1 MTRILVRLLV
11 LVGIACAIPTLAS
24 AQSLAGTVRDTSG
37 AVLPGVTIEASSPA
51 LITKVRTGVS
61 DDTGQYRI
69 NDLPPG
75 TYKITFTLA
84 GFATVIREGVELT
97 GGGVMTIGAE
107 MRVGTLDESITVTGE
122 SPVVDVQTARQ
133 QMVIDGDIVR
143 ALPASRSYG
152 NYIAAIPAI
161 QATGFGSGAATINN
175 FFAARGGR
183 STEGLIQLDGM
194 NVGAPGNGGG
204 VSGYLYDMSNSS
216 EVQVAISGG
225 LGEADRGGPAF
236 NIIPKTG
243 GNTFSGTG
251 FTSYAGKW
259 GQSSN
264 IDDHL
269 RSLGFGEQPA
279 LIKSY
284 DANIAIGG
292 PILRDR
298 LWFYGNSRAIGNY
311 QEQQNLFANA
321 NAGNPNAWTWVKAE
335 TPSVR
340 NSMSKTL
347 NAVRLTWQATQ
358 KNKFGFYIDY
368 TKNCSG
374 GAYKDGGDQCRAPG
388 KDWVASGPGVTPG
401 TATVSP
407 ESGSIWDAPAK
418 IMQATWTSPFSNHL
432 LFESGYSAFYT
443 DNGDP
448 RPFGVLTDFIPVT
461 EQSTGDIIDPLT
473 GARTR
478 VPSANFIY
486 RGFNPAP
493 SSNQKHATWR
503 GAMSYVSGS
512 HNMKWGYQAGY
523 MSNKNTT
530 YVGRQISY
538 RFNNGVP
545 NQLTQR
551 VGTNETSNSLLYHGA
566 YVQDQWTRKRL
577 TLQGALRYETVSSWA
592 PAGENGILG
601 QNEFGGAFLLPRTEG
616 VRGYHDITPRMGAA
630 YDVFGTGKTAIK
642 VNVGEYLQGAYT
654 GDAYTINNAGST
666 LVTTNNR
673 AWSDNLSAPVGTPGR
688 GDFIAQCDFMNPL
701 ANGECGPWSANNWGS
716 FNQTTTVNPKVLEGW
731 GTRNRDW
738 QIGVGVQQQ
747 IAPQVAMEVTYN
759 RRIWSNFF
767 LTHNRALTAADYDE
781 VTIIAPKNDKLPN
794 GGGYPVTFLTRNNRS
809 ALGATDSYYTTSDD
823 FGGESHYWH
832 GVDLSVNARM
842 RNGLSLQ
849 GGTSTGRGVGDTCD
863 MLTSRFGRAS
873 APILPLPPLNVQTI
887 PAQGVVDGVRSCD
900 VAEPWLTSVR
910 GLAAYTVPK
919 VDVLVSGIFRSQ
931 ANAQPGAVDVGT
943 NGASRTATYR
953 MNAAQFLAATGR
965 PLATGLATQDVN
977 LVLPGDIYGDRIN
990 VVDMRFAKV
999 LRFGRTRTNVGLDLY
1014 NLFNANTATTY
1025 ETVYDPATNGARWMQ
1040 PTAVLLPR
1048 FARVNVQIDF

>member
-1 MTRILVRLLV
+1 MNRMLIRLLV
-11 LVGIACAIPTLAS
+11 VIALVGAGPSVAT

-51 LITKVRTGVS
+51 LITRVRTGVT

-69 NDLPPG
+69 ADLPPG
-75 TYKITFTLA
+75 TYKVSFTLT
-84 GFATVIREGVELT
+84 GFATVVREGVELS

-107 MRVGTLDESITVTGE
+107 MRVGSLEESITVTGE

-161 QATGFGSGAATINN
+161 QATGFGGGASTINN
-175 FFAARGGR
+175 FFSARGGR
-183 STEGLIQLDGM
+183 SNEGLIQLDGM

-225 LGEADRGGPAF
+225 LGESDRGGPAF

-269 RSLGFGEQPA
+269 RSLTPPFREQPA

-284 DANIAIGG
+284 DANLAVGG

-298 LWFYGNSRAIGNY
+298 VWFFANSRAIGTY
-311 QEQQNLFANA
+311 QEQQNLYANQ
-321 NAGNPNAWTWVKAE
+321 NAGDPNAWTWVRAQ

-340 NSMSKTL
+340 NSTSKTL
-347 NAVRLTWQATQ
+347 NAARLTWQATQ

-374 GAYKDGGDQCRAPG
+374 GAYTEGGDQCRAPG
-388 KDWVASGPGVTPG
+388 DGWVASGPGVTPG

-418 IMQATWTSPFSNHL
+418 IMQASWTSPFSNHVL
-432 LFESGYSAFYT
+432 LETGYSAFYT

-448 RPFGVLTDFIPVT
+448 RPHGVLTDFIPVT
-461 EQSTGDIIDPLT
+461 EQSTNAG
-473 GARTR
+473 
-478 VPSANFIY
+478 VPFANFIY

-493 SSNQKHATWR
+493 SSNQKHATFR

-523 MSNKNTT
+523 MSNRNTT
-530 YVGRQISY
+530 SVGRQISY
-538 RFNNGVP
+538 RFNNTQP
-545 NQLTQR
+545 NQLSQR
-551 VGTNETSNSLLYHGA
+551 VGPNQTSNSLLYNA
-566 YVQDQWTRKRL
+566 VFIQDQYTRKRL
-577 TLQGALRYETVSSWA
+577 TLQGALRYETASSWA
-592 PAGENGILG
+592 PAGENGIVAD
-601 QNEFGGAFLLPRTEG
+601 NEFGGPFLLPRTDG
-616 VRGYHDITPRMGAA
+616 VKGYHDITPRMGAA
-630 YDVFGTGKTAIK
+630 YDVFGNGKTALK
-642 VNVGEYLQGAYT
+642 VNVAQYLQGAWT
-654 GDAYTINNAGST
+654 GDAYTISNAGST
-666 LVTTNNR
+666 LVTSINR
-673 AWSDNLSAPVGTPGR
+673 SWSDPNGNRVAECNFL
-688 GDFIAQCDFMNPL
+688 NPL
-701 ANGECGPWSANNWGS
+701 ANGECGAWSALNWGS
-716 FNQTTTVNPKVLEGW
+716 FNQTTTVNPDVLEGW

-738 QIGVGVQQQ
+738 QYGVSVQQE
-747 IAPQVAMEVTYN
+747 IAPQVALEVSYN
-759 RRIWSNFF
+759 RRVWSNFF

-781 VTIIAPKNDKLPN
+781 VTITAPLNPALPN
-794 GGGYPVTFLTRNNRS
+794 GGGYPVTFLTRNTRS
-809 ALGATDSYYTTSDD
+809 ALGATDSYYTTTDD
-823 FGGESHYWH
+823 FGDETHYWH
-832 GVDLSVNARM
+832 GIDLSFNART
-842 RNGLSLQ
+842 RWGLVVQ
-849 GGTSTGRGVGDTCD
+849 GGTSTGRGVNDTCD
-863 MLTSRFGRAS
+863 SLIGRFGRPM
-873 APILPLPPLNVQTI
+873 APTLGTALVPIANLGI
-887 PAQGVVDGVRSCD
+887 VDGQRSCD

-910 GLAAYTVPK
+910 GLGSYTVPK
-919 VDVLVSGIFRSQ
+919 VDVLVSAIFRSQ
-931 ANAQPGAVDVGT
+931 ANAQPGANPGT
-943 NGASRTATYR
+943 NGASRSATYR
-953 MNAAQFLAATGR
+953 MTATGPAAGQFQTITGR
-965 PLATGLATQDVN
+965 PLAPGLATQDVD
-977 LVLPGDIYGDRIN
+977 LVLPGAVYGDRIN

-999 LRFGRTRTNVGLDLY
+999 LRFGRSKANVGLDLY
-1014 NLFNANTATTY
+1014 NLFNTNTATTY
-1025 ETVYDPATNGARWMQ
+1025 ETVYDPVTNGARWLQ

-1048 FARVNVQIDF
+1048 FMRLNVQLDF

>member
-1 MTRILVRLLV
+1 MIRMLIRLLAV
-11 LVGIACAIPTLAS
+11 LAILGAGPSLAT

-51 LITKVRTGVS
+51 LITKVRTGIT
-61 DDTGQYRI
+61 DETGQYRI
-69 NDLPPG
+69 PDLPPG
-75 TYKITFTLA
+75 TYKVTFTLT
-84 GFATVIREGVELT
+84 GFATVVREGVELS

-107 MRVGTLDESITVTGE
+107 MRVGSLQESITVTGE

-133 QMVIDGDIVR
+133 QTVIDGDIVR

-152 NYIAAIPAI
+152 NYIAAVPAI

-175 FFAARGGR
+175 FFSARGGR
-183 STEGLIQLDGM
+183 NTEGLIQLDGM

-284 DANIAIGG
+284 DSNIAVGG

-298 LWFYGNSRAIGNY
+298 VWFYGNARAIGTY
-311 QEQQNLFANA
+311 QEQQNLFVNA
-321 NAGNPNAWTWVKAE
+321 NAGDPNAWTWVKA
-335 TPSVR
+335 TSPSVR
-340 NSMSKTL
+340 NSTSKTL
-347 NAVRLTWQATQ
+347 DAVRLTWQATQ

-368 TKNCSG
+368 TKNCSA
-374 GAYKDGGDQCRAPG
+374 GAYKEGGDQCRAPG
-388 KDWVASGPGVTPG
+388 KDWIATGPGVTPG

-418 IMQATWTSPFSNHL
+418 IMQASWTSPLSNHM

-448 RPFGVLTDFIPVT
+448 RPYGVLTDFIPVT
-461 EQSTGDIIDPLT
+461 EQSTGA
-473 GARTR
+473 G
-478 VPSANFIY
+478 VPFANFIY

-493 SSNQKHATWR
+493 SSNQKHATWKA
-503 GAMSYVSGS
+503 AMSYVSGS

-523 MSNKNTT
+523 MNGKNTT
-530 YVGRQISY
+530 WVGRQISY

-545 NQLTQR
+545 NQLSQR
-551 VGTNETSNSLLYHGA
+551 VGTNETSNSLLYNGF
-566 YVQDQWTRKRL
+566 YIQDQWTRKRL
-577 TLQGALRYETVSSWA
+577 TLQGALRFETASSWA
-592 PAGENGILG
+592 PAGENGILF
-601 QNEFGGAFLLPRTEG
+601 QNEFGAPFLLPRTDG
-616 VRGYHDITPRMGAA
+616 VHGYHDITPRMGAA

-642 VNVGEYLQGAYT
+642 ANVGQYLQGAWT
-654 GDAYTINNAGST
+654 GDAYTISNAGST
-666 LVTTNNR
+666 LVTTVNR
-673 AWSDNLSAPVGTPGR
+673 QWSDPNGNRVAE
-688 GDFIAQCDFMNPL
+688 CDFLNPL
-701 ANGECGPWSANNWGS
+701 ANGECGAWSANNWGS
-716 FNQTTTVNPKVLEGW
+716 FNQTTAVNPDVLTGW
-731 GTRNRDW
+731 GVRNRDW
-738 QIGVGVQQQ
+738 QIGVGVQQE
-747 IAPQVAMEVTYN
+747 IAPQVSIEVTYN

-767 LTHNRALTAADYDE
+767 TTHNRALTAADYDE
-781 VTIIAPKNDKLPN
+781 VTLIAPADDRLPN
-794 GGGYPVTFLTRNNRS
+794 GGGYPVTFLTRNTRS
-809 ALGATDSYYTTSDD
+809 ALGATDSYYTTTDD
-823 FGGESHYWH
+823 FGGETHYWH
-832 GVDLSVNARM
+832 GVDMSVNARM

-849 GGTSTGRGVGDTCD
+849 GGTSTGRGVADTCD
-863 MLTSRFGRAS
+863 MYTSRFGRPM
-873 APILPLPPLNVQTI
+873 APTLGTAAVPVIAVGI
-887 PAQGVVDGVRSCD
+887 VDGVRACD
-900 VAEPWLTSVR
+900 LAEPWLTSVR

-919 VDVLVSGIFRSQ
+919 VDVLISAIFRSQ
-931 ANAQPGAVDVGT
+931 ANAQPGADPGT

-977 LVLPGDIYGDRIN
+977 LVLPGTVYGDRIN
-990 VVDMRFAKV
+990 VVDMRFAKI
-999 LRFGRTRTNVGLDLY
+999 LRFGKTRTNVGMDLY

-1048 FARVNVQIDF
+1048 FMRFNVQVDF

>member
-1 MTRILVRLLV
+1 MKSVLNRLLV
-11 LVGIACAIPTLAS
+11 VMVILGALPGLAA

-61 DDTGQYRI
+61 DDAGQYRI
-69 NDLPPG
+69 PDLPPG
-75 TYKITFTLA
+75 TYKVTFTLP
-84 GFATVIREGVELT
+84 GFATVVREGLELS

-107 MRVGTLDESITVTGE
+107 MRVGGLEESITVTGE

-133 QMVIDGDIVR
+133 QTVIDGDIIR
-143 ALPASRSYG
+143 SLPASRSYG
-152 NYIAAIPAI
+152 NYIATIPAI
-161 QATGFGSGAATINN
+161 QGTLAGSGASTINN
-175 FFAARGGR
+175 FFSARGGR

-204 VSGYLYDMSNSS
+204 VSGYLYDMSNSA

-284 DANIAIGG
+284 DANIAVGG

-298 LWFYGNSRAIGNY
+298 VWFYGNSRAIGTY
-311 QEQQNLFANA
+311 QEQQNLYANQ
-321 NAGNPNAWTWVKAE
+321 NAGDPNAWTWVRAT
-335 TPSVR
+335 TPTVR
-340 NSMSKTL
+340 NSTSKTL

-374 GAYKDGGDQCRAPG
+374 GAYKEGGEQCRAPG
-388 KDWVASGPGVTPG
+388 DGWVASGPGVTPG

-407 ESGSIWDAPAK
+407 ESGTIWDAPAK
-418 IMQATWTSPFSNHL
+418 IMQGSWTSPFSNHL
-432 LFESGYSAFYT
+432 LLETGYSAFYT

-448 RPFGVLTDFIPVT
+448 RPYGVLTDFIPVT
-461 EQSTGDIIDPLT
+461 EQSTGA
-473 GARTR
+473 G
-478 VPSANFIY
+478 VPNANFIY

-512 HNMKWGYQAGY
+512 HNMKWGYQGGY

-545 NQLTQR
+545 NQLSQR
-551 VGTNETSNSLLYHGA
+551 VGTNETSNSLDYHAA
-566 YVQDQWTRKRL
+566 YIQDQWTRQRL
-577 TLQGALRYETVSSWA
+577 TIQAALRYETASSWA
-592 PAGENGILG
+592 PAGENGIVAD
-601 QNEFGGAFLLPRTEG
+601 NEFGGPFLLPRTEG
-616 VRGYHDITPRMGAA
+616 VQGYHDITPRIGAA
-630 YDVFGTGKTAIK
+630 YDVFGSGKTALK
-642 VNVGEYLQGAYT
+642 LNVGQYLQGAWT
-654 GDAYTINNAGST
+654 GDTYTISNPAST
-666 LVTTNNR
+666 LVTTINR
-673 AWSDNLSAPVGTPGR
+673 SWSDPN
-688 GDFIAQCDFMNPL
+688 GDRVAQCDFLNPA
-701 ANGECGPWSANNWGS
+701 ANGECGAWSALNWGS
-716 FNQTTTVNPKVLEGW
+716 FNQATTVNPEVLKGW

-738 QIGVGVQQQ
+738 QIGVGVQQELAPQ
-747 IAPQVAMEVTYN
+747 IAVEVTYN

-767 LTHNRALTAADYDE
+767 ATHNRALTAADYEE
-781 VTIIAPKNDKLPN
+781 VTLIAPTDNRLPN
-794 GGGYPVTFLTRNNRS
+794 GGGYPVTFLTRNTRS
-809 ALGATDSYYTTSDD
+809 ALGATDSYYTTTDD
-823 FGGESHYWH
+823 FGGETHYWH
-832 GVDLSVNARM
+832 GVDVSFNARM
-842 RNGLSLQ
+842 HNGLSLQ
-849 GGTSTGRGVGDTCD
+849 GGTSTGRGVSDTCD
-863 MLTSRFGRAS
+863 MYTSRFGRAM
-873 APILPLPPLNVQTI
+873 APTLGTIALPVANLGI
-887 PAQGVVDGVRSCD
+887 IDGQNSCD

-919 VDVLVSGIFRSQ
+919 VDVLVSAIFRSQ
-931 ANAQPGAVDVGT
+931 ANSQPGMTDVGT
-943 NGASRTATYR
+943 NGASRTALYR
-953 MNAAQFLAATGR
+953 MNAQQFLAATGR
-965 PLATGLATQDVN
+965 PLATGVATQDVN
-977 LVLPGDIYGDRIN
+977 LVLPGELYGDRLNAI
-990 VVDMRFAKV
+990 DMRFAKV
-999 LRFGRTRTNVGLDLY
+999 LRFGKYKTNVGLDIY
-1014 NLFNANTATTY
+1014 NLANSNTATTY
-1025 ETVYDPATNGARWMQ
+1025 ETVYDPANNGARWMQ

-1048 FARVNVQIDF
+1048 FMRFNVQFDF